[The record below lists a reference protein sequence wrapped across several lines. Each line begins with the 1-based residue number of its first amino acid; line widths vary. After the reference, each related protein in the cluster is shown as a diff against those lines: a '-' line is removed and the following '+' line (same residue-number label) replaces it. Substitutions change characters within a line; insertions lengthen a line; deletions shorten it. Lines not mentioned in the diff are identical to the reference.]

1 MSHNLL
7 LDLPR
12 SGFIGMETLESL
24 DLSHNDLRIV
34 DKRAFESMLWLS
46 DLQVRTLTQYFI
58 LSNTI
63 DLPGVQINE
72 PPVRRIRFS
81 FVPPSHSL
89 VAVSDP

>member
-46 DLQVRTLTQYFI
+46 DLQVRSLTQYF
-58 LSNTI
+58 
-63 DLPGVQINE
+63 Q
-72 PPVRRIRFS
+72 
-81 FVPPSHSL
+81 FVKHY
-89 VAVSDP
+89 